1 MSKRFVHI
9 YHVIRSKFC
18 VEAET
23 DAEAIEKAD
32 AMLFERRAYNGM
44 IDEGQEPAAM
54 SIPEARTLPEG
65 FCYTEGAE
73 EITGYLIDEAE
84 DEDYERSRFL
94 DQHGNVQPPN
104 CSRTTAITPR
114 ERDTILA
121 ALRLWQHAQDGS
133 VSLYNKDC
141 DTLQELEDEIACG
154 DHGNPL
160 TNDEIDALCERVNT

>member
-32 AMLFERRAYNGM
+32 AMLFEKRVYNGM
-44 IDEGQEPAAM
+44 IEEGQEPAAM

-94 DQHGNVQPPN
+94 DMHGNPQPPN
-104 CSRTTAITPR
+104 CSITQAVTPR

-121 ALRLWQHAQDGS
+121 ALRLWQHAIEGTQADMEM
-133 VSLYNKDC
+133 LID
-141 DTLQELEDEIACG
+141 IA
-154 DHGNPL
+154 N
-160 TNDEIDALCERVNT
+160 NDRPAGGREPPALSPGEIDALCERINS